1 MENNKILAAILCA
14 ALLFMI
20 TGFISEGLS
29 EPEHLKENAYK
40 IEVAETA
47 SSGGVA
53 EAPKELPPIAPLL
66 AAASAADGMGISKK
80 CAACHNF
87 DKGGP
92 NKVGPNLWGIV
103 NNKHAHA
110 EGFAYSDAIKGL
122 PGVWDYESLNK
133 FLHKPAKYAPGTKM
147 NFAGISSDKDRA
159 NLIAYL
165 RSLSDNPAP
174 LPK

>member
-14 ALLFMI
+14 AMLFMI
-20 TGFISEGLS
+20 TGFLSEGLVDAES
-29 EPEHLKENAYK
+29 LKENAYK
-40 IEVAETA
+40 IEVAEE
-47 SSGGVA
+47 SSGAGA
-53 EAPKELPPIAPLL
+53 TEAPKELPPIAPIL
-66 AAASAADGMGISKK
+66 AAASVADGANVSKK
-80 CAACHNF
+80 CAACHSF

-92 NKVGPNLWGIV
+92 NKVGPNLWNIV
-103 NNKHAHA
+103 NAKHAHVD
-110 EGFAYSDAIKGL
+110 GFAYSEAVKSL

-147 NFAGISSDKDRA
+147 NFAGLSAEKDRA
-159 NLIAYL
+159 NMIAYL